1 MFKNIKEAF
10 KIKEVRKKLLITFA
24 LLLVYRL
31 GCWLPI
37 PGIDITAF
45 GTAATANEFLSI
57 ISAVSGNALANGAIL
72 ALGVAPYINA
82 SIVIQ
87 LLGGAIPAL
96 ERLAQQGDEGRKK
109 INLYTRILAL
119 VLALGQAIGIVVN
132 IGQGNA
138 FDGSIFGGGWF
149 TAAMV
154 VVVMVAG
161 AMFTVWIG
169 ERITEIGVGNGLSLL
184 IFVGIIATAGQA
196 IFDSIVGLADN
207 IDNIWNLLLFLLAV
221 VVIFG
226 LIAWVDLAER
236 KVTVQYA
243 KQIKGRKMYGGQATS
258 FPIKI
263 NAQGVMPI
271 ILAMTILSFPQLIM
285 SMFWPNT
292 AYPDFLAMGGWL
304 YTVLTAILIFFFSY
318 FMAQLTFKPEEI
330 ARQMQQN
337 GGFINGIRPG
347 KATSDHLRKI
357 SNRLTFFGAIFL
369 ALISLVPTLIFGYIG
384 GGSALVSAFS
394 ATGLLIVV
402 SCALEFDKQLE
413 SQLLMRSYKGFLK

>member
-24 LLLVYRL
+24 LLFVYRV

-37 PGIDITAF
+37 PGINVTAF
-45 GTAATANEFLSI
+45 GAAAGSNDFLGI
-57 ISAVSGNALANGAIL
+57 ISAVSGNALANGSIL
-72 ALGVAPYINA
+72 ALGVIPYINA
-82 SIVIQ
+82 SIIIQ

-96 ERLAQQGDEGRKK
+96 QRLSEQGDEGRKK
-109 INLYTRILAL
+109 LNVYTRIVAL
-119 VLALGQAIGIVVN
+119 VLSLAQSIGIA
-132 IGQGNA
+132 GQISA
-138 FDGSIFGGGWF
+138 AYDASIFGGATF
-149 TAAMV
+149 TAIMV
-154 VVVMVAG
+154 VIIMVAG
-161 AMFTVWIG
+161 SMFTVWLG
-169 ERITEIGVGNGLSLL
+169 ERITEVGVGNGMTLL
-184 IFVGIIATAGQA
+184 ILVGILATAGQA
-196 IFDSIVGLADN
+196 IANAIVGVFDN
-207 IDNIWNLLLFLLAV
+207 IDGIWTLLLFFAAV
-221 VVIFG
+221 IVIFG

-258 FPIKI
+258 FPIKL

-271 ILAMTILSFPQLIM
+271 ILAMTIVSFPQIIM
-285 SMFWPNT
+285 SMFWPNVP
-292 AYPDFLAMGGWL
+292 YPTWLGVGGWV
-304 YTVLTAILIFFFSY
+304 YTVLTAILIFAFSY
-318 FMAQLTFKPEEI
+318 FMAALTFKPEEI

-347 KATSDHLRKI
+347 KNTADHLKKI

-369 ALISLVPTLIFGYIG
+369 ALVSLVPTLIFGFIADG
-384 GGSALVSAFS
+384 TSLVSAFS

-402 SCALEFDKQLE
+402 SGTLEFDKQLE

>member
-24 LLLVYRL
+24 LLFVYRV

-37 PGIDITAF
+37 PGINVTAF
-45 GTAATANEFLSI
+45 GTAAGSNDFLGI
-57 ISAVSGNALANGAIL
+57 ISAVSGNALANGSIL
-72 ALGVAPYINA
+72 ALGVIPYINA
-82 SIVIQ
+82 SIIIQ

-96 ERLAQQGDEGRKK
+96 QRLSEQGDEGRKK
-109 INLYTRILAL
+109 LNVYTRIVAL
-119 VLALGQAIGIVVN
+119 VLSLAQSIGIA
-132 IGQGNA
+132 GQISSA
-138 FDGSIFGGGWF
+138 YDASIFGGATF
-149 TAAMV
+149 TAIMV
-154 VVVMVAG
+154 VIIMVAG
-161 AMFTVWIG
+161 SMFTVWLG
-169 ERITEIGVGNGLSLL
+169 ERITEIGVGNGMTLL
-184 IFVGIIATAGQA
+184 ILVGILATAGQA
-196 IFDSIVGLADN
+196 IANAIVGVFDN
-207 IDNIWNLLLFLLAV
+207 IDGIWTLLLFFAAV
-221 VVIFG
+221 IVIFG

-258 FPIKI
+258 FPIKL

-271 ILAMTILSFPQLIM
+271 ILAMTIVSFPQIIM
-285 SMFWPNT
+285 SMFWPNVP
-292 AYPDFLAMGGWL
+292 YPTWLGVGGWV
-304 YTVLTAILIFFFSY
+304 YTVLTAILIFAFSY
-318 FMAQLTFKPEEI
+318 FMAALTFKPEEI

-347 KATSDHLRKI
+347 KNTADHLKKI

-369 ALISLVPTLIFGYIG
+369 ALVSLVPTLIFGFIADG
-384 GGSALVSAFS
+384 TSLVSAFS

-402 SCALEFDKQLE
+402 SGTLEFDKQLE

>member
-24 LLLVYRL
+24 LLFVYRV

-37 PGIDITAF
+37 PGINVTAF
-45 GTAATANEFLSI
+45 GTAAGSNDFLGI
-57 ISAVSGNALANGAIL
+57 ISAVSGNALANGSIL
-72 ALGVAPYINA
+72 ALGVIPYINA
-82 SIVIQ
+82 SIIIQ

-96 ERLAQQGDEGRKK
+96 QRLSEQGDEGRKK
-109 INLYTRILAL
+109 LNVYTRIVAL
-119 VLALGQAIGIVVN
+119 VLSLAQSIGIA
-132 IGQGNA
+132 GQISSA
-138 FDGSIFGGGWF
+138 YDASIFGGATF
-149 TAAMV
+149 TAIMV
-154 VVVMVAG
+154 VIIMVAG
-161 AMFTVWIG
+161 SMFTVWLG
-169 ERITEIGVGNGLSLL
+169 ERITEIGVGNGMTLL
-184 IFVGIIATAGQA
+184 ILVGILATAGQA
-196 IFDSIVGLADN
+196 IANAIVGVFDN
-207 IDNIWNLLLFLLAV
+207 IDGIWTLLLFFAAV
-221 VVIFG
+221 IVIFG

-258 FPIKI
+258 FPIKL

-271 ILAMTILSFPQLIM
+271 ILAMTIVSFPQIIM
-285 SMFWPNT
+285 SMFWPNVP
-292 AYPDFLAMGGWL
+292 YPTWLGVGGWV
-304 YTVLTAILIFFFSY
+304 YTVITAILIFAFSY
-318 FMAQLTFKPEEI
+318 FMAALTFKPEEI

-347 KATSDHLRKI
+347 KNTADHLKKI

-369 ALISLVPTLIFGYIG
+369 ALVSLVPTLIFGFIADG
-384 GGSALVSAFS
+384 TSLVSAFS

-402 SCALEFDKQLE
+402 SGTLEFDKQLE